1 MMKIIH
7 LSDPHLVA
15 APALLYGTDPRDRLA
30 RAMARINRHHG
41 DAAFIWMTGDLV
53 HDGDQA
59 AYEALRAV
67 LAECRVPVH
76 FGLGNHD
83 ARAPFHRVF
92 PDAPMGDPDYLQ
104 YVVDTP
110 EGAFIMLDSLEP
122 GLESGR
128 LDATRLAWLEARLAD
143 HAGRPVYIGIHHP
156 PQDTGIGAMDR
167 IRLTQGAAALG
178 DMLVAHG
185 HVRHIFHGHVH
196 RPVSGTWRGIP
207 VSTVPST
214 NHQVA
219 LRLSPTPSVI
229 GCFDPPGYGVVM
241 IDGTTLTHHLDFV
254 PPGDDR
260 VYEMADRA
268 AERAESLDD
277 VPTIPRAVA
286 DGI

>member
-15 APALLYGTDPRDRLA
+15 APALLYGTDPRARLA
-30 RAMARINRHHG
+30 RAVARINRHHG

-67 LAECRVPVH
+67 LADCHVPVH

-104 YVVDTP
+104 YVVETP
-110 EGAFIMLDSLEP
+110 EGVFIMLDSMEP
-122 GLESGR
+122 GLSSGR
-128 LDATRLAWLEARLAD
+128 LDATRLAWLEARLAE
-143 HAGRPVYIGIHHP
+143 HAGRSVYIGIHHP
-156 PQDTGIGAMDR
+156 PQDTGIGAMDQ

-178 DMLVAHG
+178 DMLEAHG
-185 HVRHIFHGHVH
+185 RVRHIFHGHVH

-219 LRLSPTPSVI
+219 LRLSPAPSVL
-229 GCFDPPGYGVVM
+229 GAFDPPGYGVVM
-241 IDGTTLTHHLDFV
+241 IEGATLTHHLDFV
-254 PPGDDR
+254 PPAEDR

-268 AERAESLDD
+268 AAQAATLDD

-286 DGI
+286 DGL